1 VTRGLD
7 RRALAMLGAGHLCI
21 DLCQGA
27 VPALLPFLARERG
40 YSYAALGALLLFSTI
55 GSSIIQPAFGI
66 LSDRFAR
73 PWLMPGGLALATT
86 GIGLAGP
93 APTYG
98 LTAAAVVVSGLGV
111 AAFHPE
117 GAKFAGLASRERRGR
132 GMSLFT
138 VGGNAGFA
146 IGPLLTTPLVLV
158 FGLAGTLALALLP
171 LTAAIV
177 LARELPRLRRLEES
191 RPARAATA
199 GSDDWGAF
207 TRLSALIA
215 ARSVVHFGLQAFV
228 PAFLVA
234 ELATS
239 DATGNAA
246 LTLFLAMGA
255 VGTLVGGGLVDR
267 WGARTVLV
275 GTMVAI
281 LPPLLL
287 LPLVG
292 EVAAAIALVGGIG
305 FFTIASFSVTVVL
318 GQAYLPSRVG
328 LASGVTLG
336 LAIGLGGV
344 SATGLGVVAD
354 AWGLHAVLWTIAAAP
369 VPAILLAV
377 SLPAIPGTRTGNGRT
392 PSIAASVSGDGMHAA
407 PPQRVAGRRANG

>member
-1 VTRGLD
+1 VSRGFD
-7 RRALAMLGAGHLCI
+7 GRALGVLGAGHLCI

-27 VPALLPFLARERG
+27 VPALLPFLASQRH
-40 YSYAALGALLLFSTI
+40 YSYAPLGALLLFSTV
-55 GSSIIQPAFGI
+55 GSSIVQPLFGV
-66 LSDRFAR
+66 LSDRVAR
-73 PWLMPGGLALATT
+73 PWLMPGGLALAAT
-86 GIGLAGP
+86 GIALSGP
-93 APTYG
+93 APTYA
-98 LTAAAVVVSGLGV
+98 LTAAAVVLSGLGV

-117 GAKFAGLASRERRGR
+117 AAKFAGLASHERRGR

-146 IGPLLTTPLVLV
+146 IGPLLTTPLVLA
-158 FGLAGTLALALLP
+158 FGLSGTLALGLLP

-177 LARELPRLRRLEES
+177 VARELPRLRRLGEG
-191 RPARAATA
+191 PALTRAGGT
-199 GSDDWGAF
+199 DDWGAF
-207 TRLSALIA
+207 SRLSALIA

-228 PAFLVA
+228 PAYFVA

-239 DATGNAA
+239 EATGNGA
-246 LTLFLAMGA
+246 LTLFLGAGA

-275 GTMVAI
+275 GTMAAI

-292 EVAAAIALVGGIG
+292 ETAAIVLVGAIG
-305 FFTIASFSVTVVL
+305 FFTIASFSVTVVM
-318 GQAYLPSRVG
+318 GQAYLPHHLG

-344 SATGLGVVAD
+344 SATLLGFAAD
-354 AWGLHAVLWTIAAAP
+354 AWGLTSALWIIAVAP
-369 VPAILLAV
+369 VPAILLAL
-377 SLPAIPGTRTGNGRT
+377 SLPA
-392 PSIAASVSGDGMHAA
+392 VSGTG
-407 PPQRVAGRRANG
+407 RVGARPATASARG

>member
-1 VTRGLD
+1 VTRGFD
-7 RRALAMLGAGHLCI
+7 RRALGMLGAGHLCI

-40 YSYAALGALLLFSTI
+40 YSYAALGALVLFSTI
-55 GSSIIQPAFGI
+55 GSSIIQPAFGM
-66 LSDRFAR
+66 LSDRVAR
-73 PWLMPGGLALATT
+73 PWLMPGGLALAAV

-98 LTAAAVVVSGLGV
+98 LTAVAVVCSGLGV
-111 AAFHPE
+111 ASFHPE
-117 GAKFAGLASRERRGR
+117 AAKFAGLASRERQGR

-158 FGLAGTLALALLP
+158 FGLSGTLALGLLP
-171 LTAAIV
+171 LAAAIV
-177 LARELPRLRRLEES
+177 LTRELPRLRVLEQS
-191 RPARAATA
+191 RPPRASTA
-199 GSDDWGAF
+199 GQDRWGAF
-207 TRLSALIA
+207 TRLSGLIA
-215 ARSVVHFGLQAFV
+215 VRSGVHFGLQAFV
-228 PAFLVA
+228 PAYFVA
-234 ELATS
+234 VLATS
-239 DATGNAA
+239 EATGNAA
-246 LTLFLAMGA
+246 LTLFLAAGA

-275 GTMVAI
+275 ATMVAI
-281 LPPLLL
+281 LPPLLA

-292 EVAAAIALVGGIG
+292 EVAAIALVGVIG

-318 GQAYLPSRVG
+318 GQAYLPSHVG

-336 LAIGLGGV
+336 LAIGLGGM
-344 SATGLGVVAD
+344 SAVALGAVAD
-354 AWGLHAVLWTIAAAP
+354 AWGLKAVLWTMAALP

-377 SLPAIPGTRTGNGRT
+377 SLPAIPGMTGSDERPPSLAPGVAGNGVH
-392 PSIAASVSGDGMHAA
+392 AAS
-407 PPQRVAGRRANG
+407 PQRVADTSANR